1 MSSGS
6 SRYDDYAA
14 AAGSTFGL
22 IGQMAG
28 SFYSAKAQRVHAGL
42 QAFAAAHNA
51 RLAERRAQSALAAG
65 QKEVVRHSLRAGSLA
80 GMQRAA
86 QAAGGVDLSVGSA
99 AQVRADSEL
108 LAGIDRNQI
117 EQNALMQAWGY
128 RMQADD
134 FAMQEQMARLA
145 ARQASPAMSAFATLL
160 TGAGQVASGWYQAV
174 KGGGG
179 DPVYALYQK
188 TNNWG
193 MGAKR

>member
-51 RLAERRAQSALAAG
+51 RMAERRAQSALAAG
-65 QKEVVRHSLRAGSLA
+65 QKEVARHSLRAGSLA
-80 GMQRAA
+80 GMQRV
-86 QAAGGVDLSVGSA
+86 VDLSVGSA

-128 RMQADD
+128 RVQADD